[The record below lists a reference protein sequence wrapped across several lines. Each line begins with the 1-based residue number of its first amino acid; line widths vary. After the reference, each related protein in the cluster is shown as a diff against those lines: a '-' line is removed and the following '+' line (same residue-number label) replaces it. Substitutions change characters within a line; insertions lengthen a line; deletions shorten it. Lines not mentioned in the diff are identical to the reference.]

1 MQNSNDQKTSHSN
14 QWRSDISSGLIA
26 SIVTLPK
33 AMAYGSIAFVPLG
46 VQYIPLGIMAG
57 ILSLAFGNLISFRN
71 SNPILINSTFSLAS
85 MMLASALVLILDKVS
100 FIPEQSRISVAICML
115 FFVVFCSGLIQL
127 IAGIVGLGG
136 LSKYIP
142 RPVIAG
148 LTNGVSILIAIS
160 QVPTLVTGSSDISW
174 KETHALIEAW
184 NPVNLIIGA
193 LTIAV
198 VLYGN
203 RITKKIPPVF
213 IGIFIGCLAFY
224 GVEAVTGQIPG
235 AVLGNIPSGVPLPD
249 YAKQFVTLDTELLKQ
264 CLSLFPYML
273 GVSGIL
279 SLWSLL
285 FMTTADNMLGV
296 RSNGN
301 HELISQGMSNMLASV
316 FGGVSVA
323 GNSNTL
329 INYSNGGRTKLSKFS
344 CALFALAV
352 LIFLGPAISHI
363 PLVILA
369 GILIVFSAQA
379 IDKWSI
385 SHARL
390 LLRSNKEGLPDFLI
404 MLAVMSIL
412 LSFGVFEAVAA
423 GIFISLILFIQRMGK
438 EIIRDDHRGDEVGS
452 CVMRSRDERDLL
464 LSLGSKIRIIEIEG
478 ALFFGTA
485 DRVVEHI
492 HSLPANKVR
501 FIILDMRRITDVDGT
516 GAEALIHLHR
526 HCQRHKQ
533 HLLLSGIDTD
543 EADNAFL
550 KSIGILDIFTDQAHF
565 VYLNDA
571 LTVAEDSLLEQSF
584 GPGRYEDELQFTQLD
599 IVDEFT
605 QPETNELL
613 GYFEKLQFEHR
624 EIIFRQG
631 VAADSI
637 YLLAKGRVNIKIG
650 IKNQIEQTVS
660 TFCPG
665 FAFGEMALLEGRCRY
680 GTAYAESKVVCYC
693 LTRQQLHQLQ
703 LDNSQLAYKLLAGM
717 ATVLSD
723 RISIATQSTTT
734 SLYL

>member
-1 MQNSNDQKTSHSN
+1 MQNSTDQKTHHSN
-14 QWRSDISSGLIA
+14 QWRNDISSGLTA

-33 AMAYGSIAFVPLG
+33 AMAYGSIAFAPLG
-46 VQYIPLGIMAG
+46 AEYIPLGIMAG
-57 ILSLAFGNLISFRN
+57 LLSLAFGNLICFRN

-85 MMLASALVLILDKVS
+85 MMLASALVLILNKVS
-100 FIPEQSRISVAICML
+100 FLPVESQLSVAICML
-115 FFVVFCSGLIQL
+115 FLVVFCSGLIQVV
-127 IAGIVGLGG
+127 AGLTGLGG

-160 QVPTLVTGSSDISW
+160 QVPIIVTGSSEISW
-174 KETHALIEAW
+174 KEFNALIDAW
-184 NPVNLIIGA
+184 NLGNLIVGA
-193 LTIAV
+193 LTITA

-203 RITKKIPPVF
+203 RITTKIPSVF

-224 GVEAVTGQIPG
+224 GIEAVSGQLPG
-235 AVLGNIPSGVPLPD
+235 AVLGKMPSGIPLPD
-249 YAKQFVTLDTELLKQ
+249 YAKQFLALDIELLKQ
-264 CLSLFPYML
+264 CLGLLPYML

-285 FMTTADNMLGV
+285 FMTTADNMLGI

-301 HELISQGMSNMLASV
+301 HELIGQGMSNMLVSV

-344 CALFALAV
+344 CAMFALAALV
-352 LIFLGPAISHI
+352 FLGPAISPI
-363 PLVILA
+363 PLVVLA
-369 GILIVFSAQA
+369 GILIVFSIQA

-385 SHARL
+385 NHARL
-390 LLRSNKEGLPDFLI
+390 LLKRNKEGLPDFLI

-438 EIIRDDHRGDEVGS
+438 EIVRDDHRGDEVGS
-452 CVMRSRDERDLL
+452 CVMRNPAERELL
-464 LSLGSKIRIIEIEG
+464 ISHGRKIRIIEIEG
-478 ALFFGTA
+478 ALFFGTV

-492 HSLPANKVR
+492 HSLPPNKVQ

-516 GAEALIHLHR
+516 GAEALIFLHR
-526 HCQRHKQ
+526 HCQRHGQ
-533 HLLLSGIDTD
+533 HLLLSGIDTE

-550 KSIGILDIFTDQAHF
+550 KSIGILDVFTDQAHF
-565 VYLNDA
+565 IYLNDA
-571 LTVAEDSLLEQSF
+571 LTVAEDSLLEQLL
-584 GPGRYEDELQFTQLD
+584 GPGRYENELQFNQLD

-605 QPETNELL
+605 HLETSELL
-613 GYFEKLQFEHR
+613 GYFEKLQFEHG

-637 YLLAKGRVNIKIG
+637 YLLANGRVNIKIF
-650 IKNQIEQTVS
+650 IQAHIHKTVS

-665 FAFGEMALLEGRCRY
+665 FAFGEMALREGRCRY

-693 LTRQQLHQLQ
+693 LTRPQLHQLQ
-703 LDNSQLAYKLLAGM
+703 FDNSQLAYKLLAGM

-723 RISIATQSTTT
+723 RIAIATQSTTT